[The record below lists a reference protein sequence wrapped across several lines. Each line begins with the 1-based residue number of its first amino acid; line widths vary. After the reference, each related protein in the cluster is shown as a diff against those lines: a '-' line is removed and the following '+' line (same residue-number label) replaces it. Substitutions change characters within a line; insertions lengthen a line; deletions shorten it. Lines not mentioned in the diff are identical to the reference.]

1 MAKKDRPKDSRSDAS
16 NRIVYPW
23 REVFLYWSV
32 ALLNDGLA
40 HGNSG
45 FFRLGIGQYLLLSKL
60 PVSKCRSSLEAGPRK
75 LTSLTCVCGGGMDP
89 WLSKYRM
96 PCKSQ
101 LP

>member
-60 PVSKCRSSLEAGPRK
+60 PVSKCRSSLEAGPEEVNVPHVRVRRRDGF
-75 LTSLTCVCGGGMDP
+75 LAQQVPDAL
-89 WLSKYRM
+89 
-96 PCKSQ
+96 
-101 LP
+101 